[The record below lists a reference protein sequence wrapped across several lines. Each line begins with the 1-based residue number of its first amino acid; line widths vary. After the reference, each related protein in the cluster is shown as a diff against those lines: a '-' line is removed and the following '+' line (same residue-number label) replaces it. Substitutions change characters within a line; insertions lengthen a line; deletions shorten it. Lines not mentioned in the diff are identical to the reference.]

1 MEEKRRERETGG
13 EIVRVT
19 LAALGSTKTKIRGG
33 LFFQFSLKTQKQTH
47 QMRQPSLKIGWTK
60 AVL

>member
-1 MEEKRRERETGG
+1 MEEKRREREKETGG

-33 LFFQFSLKTQKQTH
+33 FSFNL
-47 QMRQPSLKIGWTK
+47 
-60 AVL
+60 V